1 MRFNG
6 KVVVITGASSGI
18 GRQLAV
24 DFAKRGAKLALVA
37 RRKEKLLE
45 TKNMLGN
52 AVSEIFA
59 CDVSKS
65 SDVKKISQEIIAKF
79 GAADILINN
88 AGFNVHGEF
97 EKVSIREIENIMGV
111 NYFGAVNCIKS
122 FLPQMLKQGQGRI
135 VNIASVSG
143 LEGVPK
149 SAAYS
154 ASKFAMIGLSESL
167 YLELKPKGIHVSVF
181 CPARTKTDFFMN
193 NPSYHGTSYLTGKKK
208 MMSTKFVSK
217 AIIESI
223 HNKKFMAIVPLQARL
238 RLKFKDYL
246 PKTYLLIKE
255 KLLHSRLYKL

>member
-6 KVVVITGASSGI
+6 KVIVITGASSGI
-18 GRQLAV
+18 GRQLAI
-24 DFAKRGAKLALVA
+24 DLAKKGARLALVA
-37 RRKEKLLE
+37 RRKDKLLE
-45 TKNMLGN
+45 TKQLLGD
-52 AVSEIFA
+52 AKSEIFA

-79 GAADILINN
+79 GAIDMLVNN

-97 EKVSIREIENIMGV
+97 EKVPIKEIEAIMDV
-111 NYFGAVNCIKS
+111 NYLGAANCIKY
-122 FLPQMLKQGQGRI
+122 FLPQMLKQGHGRI

-223 HNKKFMAIVPLQARL
+223 QNKKFMTIVPLEAKL
-238 RLKFKDYL
+238 RLKFKDYF

-255 KLLHSRLYKL
+255 KLLHSKFYKL